1 MRDEHEANRAV
12 EQYAD
17 LVRRICFMHLKN
29 QHDTEDISQTV
40 FLKYILYS
48 GTFENAEH
56 EKAWFIRVTINACK
70 DFMKNLARHATIPL
84 DMIAEEADAFSEE
97 GSDLLEAVL
106 LLPEKYKAVI
116 YLFYYEG
123 YTAIE
128 IAGILHKNENT
139 IYSLLSRARTKLKE
153 QLGGEAFV
161 E

>member
-1 MRDEHEANRAV
+1 MRDEDEANRVV

-29 QHDTEDISQTV
+29 EQDTEDIFQIV

-48 GTFENAEH
+48 GVFENAEH
-56 EKAWFIRVTINACK
+56 EKAWFIRVTVNACK
-70 DFMKNLARHATIPL
+70 DLIRSMIRHACVPL
-84 DMIAEEADAFSEE
+84 DTISEEAGAISDE
-97 GSDLLEAVL
+97 GQELLQTVL
-106 LLPEKYKAVI
+106 SLPQKYKAVI

-139 IYSLLSRARTKLKE
+139 VYSLLSRARKKLKE
-153 QLGGEAFV
+153 QLGGEMFAK
-161 E
+161 